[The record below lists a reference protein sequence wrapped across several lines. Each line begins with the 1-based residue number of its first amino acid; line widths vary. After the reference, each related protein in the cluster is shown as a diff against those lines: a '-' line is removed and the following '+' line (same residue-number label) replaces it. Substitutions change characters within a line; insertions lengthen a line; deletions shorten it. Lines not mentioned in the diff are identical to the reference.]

1 MIVRLLLIA
10 AIVWVAWMLYRRLN
24 PARPPAGDQQGS
36 QAPANEQ
43 MARCEQCGVH
53 APEST
58 GVRYQNLFFCS
69 AAHFEDWRRQNESG
83 R

>member
-10 AIVWVAWMLYRRLN
+10 AIIWVAWMLYRRLN
-24 PARPPAGDQQGS
+24 PARPPAQGQAN
-36 QAPANEQ
+36 QAPTNEQ
-43 MARCEQCGVH
+43 MARCAQCGVH

-69 AAHFEDWRRQNESG
+69 AAHFEDWRRQNG
-83 R
+83 PGN